1 MVDQAEKL
9 RELVEKRRLTVLSDD
24 KGKTYSPTEKPGRII
39 AVTSGKGGVGKTNIT
54 ANLAI
59 QLARQNQKVII
70 LDSDFSLA
78 NIDVLL
84 GITPRWNMSHV
95 FAGQKTLNEI
105 LTEGPCGIKII
116 PASSGIAELAQLSEE
131 QIDMLLE
138 QLPLVEAKCDYFLI
152 DTAAGI
158 ADNVL
163 SLVCAA
169 DMVMVVTTPEPT
181 AYTDAYAMIKVV
193 GSRNPD
199 VNIGILI
206 NMAQN
211 HREAQQAAKNMVTL
225 SKQFLHISIHNYGYI
240 LRDPEVSTAIRR
252 QEAFSLKN
260 PHSLASRGIRDL
272 AQAIELLDSDD
283 TLPRKGLRGFFGNWT
298 GWWRGSKE

>member
-1 MVDQAEKL
+1 MVDQAQKL
-9 RELVEKRRLTVLSDD
+9 RELVEKRKLTVLSDNE
-24 KGKTYSPTEKPGRII
+24 KTEYSGKPGLSI

-59 QLARQNQKVII
+59 QLSRQGHKVII

-95 FAGQKTLNEI
+95 FAEQKTLEEI
-105 LTEGPCGIKII
+105 LIEGPYGIQII
-116 PASSGIAELAQLSEE
+116 PASSGLTELAQLNEE
-131 QIDMLLE
+131 QIDLLLE
-138 QLPLVEAKCDYFLI
+138 QLPSVESKCDYFFI

-158 ADNVL
+158 ADQVL
-163 SLVCAA
+163 SLVCSA

-193 GSRNPD
+193 GARNPD
-199 VNIGILI
+199 ANIGVLI

-211 HREAQQAAKNMVTL
+211 HREAQQASKNMVAL
-225 SKQFLHISIHNYGYI
+225 SKQFLHISVNNYGYI
-240 LRDPEVSTAIRR
+240 LRDPEVSNAIRH
-252 QEAFSLKN
+252 QEAFSIKN

-272 AQAIELLDSDD
+272 AQAVELFGSDESV
-283 TLPRKGLRGFFGNWT
+283 TSKGLKGFFDRWT
-298 GWWRGSKE
+298 GWWKKKNTR